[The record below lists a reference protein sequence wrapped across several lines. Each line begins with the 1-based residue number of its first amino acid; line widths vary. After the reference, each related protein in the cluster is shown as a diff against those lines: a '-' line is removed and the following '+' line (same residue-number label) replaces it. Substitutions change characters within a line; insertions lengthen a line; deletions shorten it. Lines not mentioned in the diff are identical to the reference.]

1 MLRPEEIVGI
11 AARMVAVAIKTNRA
25 MEAAM
30 ISAGTTITASTTG
43 APITPMTT
51 ATMVA
56 ATTTISSRGIT
67 LSMEVANRAPGRCVR
82 SVARRV
88 TQR

>member
-30 ISAGTTITASTTG
+30 ISAGTTITAETTQ
-43 APITPMTT
+43 AP
-51 ATMVA
+51 
-56 ATTTISSRGIT
+56 
-67 LSMEVANRAPGRCVR
+67 
-82 SVARRV
+82 
-88 TQR
+88 Q